1 MIELNTES
9 RVTRWGLSVVGVGTF
24 FVLWWLLT
32 SGFDVLGPLVLPAPE
47 LVIQQY
53 FEFGDLILANFW
65 PTFTAS
71 IVGFTSA
78 VVLALIIG
86 TALTLSDRFR
96 KSLMPLI
103 LSGNA
108 VPRVALAPLI
118 IFYLGGGEV
127 ANYVIATWVA
137 FFPML
142 VNTIEGLV
150 DIEAEYDQLLETFNA
165 STYQEYR
172 LIRFPN
178 ALPFLFDGMKISIS
192 LAIVGAV
199 VGEYVA
205 STEGLGFLALIGLSN
220 YNLELVFAVI
230 AVMGVVAVVAFYG
243 LFILQDRLVY
253 WKETTLF
260 SG

>member
-1 MIELNTES
+1 MSTINISNRTH
-9 RVTRWGLSVVGVGTF
+9 RWGLSIVGTTLLF
-24 FVLWWLLT
+24 AIWWLLT
-32 SGFDVLGPLVLPAPE
+32 DGLGVLGPLTLPSPALVLA
-47 LVIQQY
+47 QY
-53 FEFGDLILANFW
+53 GEFGGLILQNFW
-65 PTFTAS
+65 PTATAS
-71 IVGFTSA
+71 VVGFVFA
-78 VVLALIIG
+78 VVLALTIG
-86 TALTLSDRFR
+86 TALSLRKSFR
-96 KSLMPLI
+96 ASLMPLI

-127 ANYVIATWVA
+127 ANYVIAAWVA

-150 DIEAEYDQLLETFNA
+150 EIEEEYDQLLATFNA

-172 LIRFPN
+172 YIRFPN
-178 ALPFLFDGMKISIS
+178 SLPFIFDGMKISIS

-205 STEGLGFLALIGLSN
+205 SSQGLGFLALIGLSN

-230 AVMGVVAVVAFYG
+230 GIMGVVAVIAFYG

-253 WKETTLF
+253 WKDTSLF